1 VVNNETSRSYYDK
14 EYNSSKFERAFL
26 WLAIGISII
35 IICFYYRPGGIKDLD
50 YIGSPLRDVEVYID
64 AGKAILSGNNPYDTI
79 GNRFGFVGCIPFA
92 LIANLLPES
101 VLNLTFQL
109 LNILGLITFILIFNK
124 LYTNFRPELLIIT
137 SLWLSSFRETLA
149 TNQITG
155 ILLGLLST
163 GYYFSLVNKYQAS
176 KLKIIV
182 AAFCF
187 VIAIDL
193 KPHLSL
199 IFFIILV
206 VKSRNFQLF
215 KFVTIVWV
223 ILHGLVNLSQRRILE
238 FSWLDI
244 VLDLQN
250 QAENTSL
257 GDSVSFWPLLSA
269 AFNIESFPTLLLFLP
284 MLILIICLI
293 VLSNFLTWQEVFIWS
308 FLIPSFFIYF
318 HHYDFVPAA
327 VLFLI
332 LLQSRYFKY
341 LLIPVGFF
349 LIPIEFD
356 SVRNQALV
364 LVIFFLW
371 KYHLKSY
378 ISYSNLLISWSS
390 LILIHMFNSQIG
402 TSPKII
408 QSLVVSQMI
417 FMTIALLGYKSY
429 SQNHVRRID
438 KDKCLDEKS

>member
-1 VVNNETSRSYYDK
+1 MVNNETSKSYYDK
-14 EYNSSKFERAFL
+14 QYNSSKFERTFL
-26 WLAIGISII
+26 WLAIGFSVI
-35 IICFYYRPGGIKDLD
+35 IICFYYRPSGIKDLD
-50 YIGSPLRDVEVYID
+50 YIGPPLRDIGLYID
-64 AGKAILSGNNPYDTI
+64 AGRAILNGNNPYETV

-92 LIANLLPES
+92 LIATLLPES

-109 LNILGLITFILIFNK
+109 LNILGLITFIFIFNK
-124 LYTNFRPELLIIT
+124 LYTNFRPELVIIT
-137 SLWLSSFRETLA
+137 SLWLSSFREILA

-163 GYYFSLVNKYQAS
+163 GYYFSQVNKFQAS
-176 KLKIIV
+176 KLKIII
-182 AAFCF
+182 AAFSF

-238 FSWLDI
+238 FAWLDI

-250 QAENTSL
+250 QAENASL
-257 GDSVSFWPLLSA
+257 GDSVSFWPLLNA
-269 AFNIESFPTLLLFLP
+269 ALSIESFPTLLLFLP
-284 MLILIICLI
+284 TLILITCLI
-293 VLSNFLTWQEVFIWS
+293 VLSNFLTWQDVSIWS

-318 HHYDFVPAA
+318 HHYDIVPAA

-332 LLQSRYFKY
+332 VLQSRYFRY

-349 LIPIEFD
+349 LIPIEFN

-364 LVIFFLW
+364 LAIFLLW
-371 KYHLKSY
+371 KYQLKSY
-378 ISYSNLLISWSS
+378 ISYTNLLISWSS
-390 LILIHMFNSQIG
+390 LILIHMINSQVA

-417 FMTIALLGYKSY
+417 FMIVALLGYKHY
-429 SQNHVRRID
+429 SQNHAKR
-438 KDKCLDEKS
+438 LDNEKRPG

>member
-1 VVNNETSRSYYDK
+1 MVNNETSKSYYDK
-14 EYNSSKFERAFL
+14 QYNSSKFERTFL
-26 WLAIGISII
+26 WLAIGFSVI
-35 IICFYYRPGGIKDLD
+35 IICFYYRPSGIKDLD
-50 YIGSPLRDVEVYID
+50 YIGPPLRDIGLYID
-64 AGKAILSGNNPYDTI
+64 AGRAILNGNNPYETV

-92 LIANLLPES
+92 LIATLLPES

-109 LNILGLITFILIFNK
+109 LNILGLITFIFIFNK
-124 LYTNFRPELLIIT
+124 LYTNFRPELVIIT
-137 SLWLSSFRETLA
+137 SLWLSSFREILA

-163 GYYFSLVNKYQAS
+163 GYYFSQVNKFQAS

-182 AAFCF
+182 AAFSF

-199 IFFIILV
+199 VFFIILV

-238 FSWLDI
+238 FAWLDI

-250 QAENTSL
+250 QAENASL
-257 GDSVSFWPLLSA
+257 GDSVSFWPLLNA
-269 AFNIESFPTLLLFLP
+269 ALSIESFPTLFLFLP
-284 MLILIICLI
+284 ILILITCLI
-293 VLSNFLTWQEVFIWS
+293 VLSNFLTWQDVSIWS

-318 HHYDFVPAA
+318 HHYDIVPAA

-332 LLQSRYFKY
+332 VLQSRYFRY

-349 LIPIEFD
+349 LIPIEFN

-364 LVIFFLW
+364 LAIFLLW
-371 KYHLKSY
+371 KYQLKSY
-378 ISYSNLLISWSS
+378 ISYTNLLISWSS
-390 LILIHMFNSQIG
+390 LILIHMINSQVA

-417 FMTIALLGYKSY
+417 FMIVALLGYKNY
-429 SQNHVRRID
+429 SQNHAKR
-438 KDKCLDEKS
+438 LDNEKRPG